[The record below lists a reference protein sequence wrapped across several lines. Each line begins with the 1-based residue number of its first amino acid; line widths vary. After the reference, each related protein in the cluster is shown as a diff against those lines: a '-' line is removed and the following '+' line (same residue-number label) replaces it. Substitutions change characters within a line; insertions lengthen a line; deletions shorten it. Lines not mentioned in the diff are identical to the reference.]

1 MIKAANRQKLG
12 VRIGVGVDQHVGRA
26 HHMFPNRLTLLRGQI
41 HAVQR
46 IGHELQPTLRS
57 SDADGVIDVTHA
69 QARVATLFL
78 IILRAAPVLAEEH
91 FQTPLGALKI
101 IRRIHRPQNIVV
113 GDLLIKT
120 VDDEGKR
127 FLAAHG
133 IIKIF
138 RGGHGYQSKPWPSA
152 SKVLPMRELALNM
165 AGVTVRRGEKLLLDD
180 ISLSIPQG
188 SHWAVLGPNGAGKT
202 TLLKIA
208 ATLLYP
214 SEGTVDILGHRFGRV
229 DTRELR
235 KTIGLVDPKQR
246 FSNLPAH
253 EIVLSGLTASNGL
266 LPRWSASAAE
276 LERCDLMLEL
286 VGMTARA
293 DRFWADMSQGEK
305 ARTLIARALIIS
317 PALLLLDEPTT
328 GLDLP
333 GRETLLSVIDG
344 LRASLPGLTTVM
356 ITHHVEEIAASTTD
370 ILMIKD
376 ARVLASGPVMDVMTP
391 ANLGALYDMSVSLE
405 TVRGRWFAF
414 DALH

>member
-1 MIKAANRQKLG
+1 
-12 VRIGVGVDQHVGRA
+12 
-26 HHMFPNRLTLLRGQI
+26 
-41 HAVQR
+41 
-46 IGHELQPTLRS
+46 
-57 SDADGVIDVTHA
+57 
-69 QARVATLFL
+69 
-78 IILRAAPVLAEEH
+78 
-91 FQTPLGALKI
+91 
-101 IRRIHRPQNIVV
+101 
-113 GDLLIKT
+113 
-120 VDDEGKR
+120 
-127 FLAAHG
+127 
-133 IIKIF
+133 
-138 RGGHGYQSKPWPSA
+138 
-152 SKVLPMRELALNM
+152 MRELALNM

-180 ISLSIPQG
+180 ICLSIPQG

-202 TLLKIA
+202 TMLKIA

-246 FSNLPAH
+246 FTNLPAH

-266 LPRWSASAAE
+266 LPRWSASVSE
-276 LERCDLMLEL
+276 LERCALMLEL

-293 DRFWADMSQGEK
+293 DRYWADMSQGEK

-317 PALLLLDEPTT
+317 PTLLLLDEPTT

-376 ARVLASGPVMDVMTP
+376 ARILASGTVSEVMTP
-391 ANLGALYDMSVSLE
+391 ENLGALYDMSVSLE